1 MVVKVESPPS
11 PETVNSPVSESTAR
25 ILEWFEEKDLH
36 KEAVLGAA
44 VDALTQYAE
53 TGLDRRGIDKHAERV
68 LALVESFVSDEMLF
82 ETKMAVLLHDLGDR
96 LLNKESPKYTKERA
110 AAAADA
116 LAGFFASKHLTDD
129 ERQTIAHILNEMI
142 ATERASGY
150 YRTQMAY
157 EAEKRG
163 GLSKQV
169 VEVLADGYQGEVPTE
184 VLKAIRPSVDFEHMD
199 TFLHESEFFGAVVT
213 KSIEL
218 LDNLHNRPSQRESAW
233 VQDAQEALCFY
244 SPILEAAAIDGLTM
258 DLCSEAHKLL
268 LHLQGES
275 AVVER
280 AENILNEVFYPNYGP
295 KELIADIFG
304 SISDVEIAK
313 AVKENPQTKKTPVH
327 IGEFVGKLSNDIVV
341 GGNYRLKTGGS
352 LAKKLV
358 NNPELPMD
366 IFAMTVISQN
376 EKTLPHEFSQF
387 IRLLQQR
394 AMDSDDNIEL
404 KPAPSKRKAIH
415 IQGQAGF
422 VESIQVAL
430 QQAGVDES
438 LYQLKPESAERV
450 AKQGFPSFEVAK
462 VTFMVG
468 KVPVEIQFVTRD
480 ERERSRRGEIAHIIY
495 KSLGKLPK
503 NIDQLPEPEQIA
515 IFTRRRQL
523 AEEGMEVMRYIYGR
537 RLGDTPY
544 SSDSGSLDGLVGEC
558 VALEVA
564 G

>member
-11 PETVNSPVSESTAR
+11 LERANSPVSESTAR
-25 ILEWFEEKDLH
+25 ILEWFEEEDLH

-142 ATERASGY
+142 ATERASGH

-422 VESIQVAL
+422 VESIQAAL

-544 SSDSGSLDGLVGEC
+544 SSDSGSLDGLVEEC
-558 VALEVA
+558 MAL
-564 G
+564 GL

>member
-1 MVVKVESPPS
+1 MVVKIESPPS
-11 PETVNSPVSESTAR
+11 LERANSPVSESTAR

-129 ERQTIAHILNEMI
+129 EQQTIAHILNEMI
-142 ATERASGY
+142 ATERASGH

-422 VESIQVAL
+422 VESIQAAL

-503 NIDQLPEPEQIA
+503 NIDQLSEPEQIA

-544 SSDSGSLDGLVGEC
+544 SSDSGSLDRLVGEC
-558 VALEVA
+558 MALEVA
-564 G
+564 R